1 MILMLLQGDDR
12 IDKVVIFVL
21 MAVIFFGVNRYLFR
35 VKELPSKYEPPKE

>member
-21 MAVIFFGVNRYLFR
+21 MAAIFFGVNRYLFR
-35 VKELPSKYEPPKE
+35 VKKLPSKYEPPKE